1 MLFYCIFSVSILYWN
16 NFLGKDA
23 IRIYFS
29 VVLVMMLRQIFWDK
43 DATGFYSPG
52 FCCFLAF
59 AMLVH
64 YHVMNGKTNRELALC
79 G

>member
-23 IRIYFS
+23 NRIYSS
-29 VVLVMMLRQIFWDK
+29 VVLVMMLRQFFLDK
-43 DATGFYSPG
+43 DAIGFYSPE

-59 AMLVH
+59 AMLVY
-64 YHVMNGKTNRELALC
+64 YHVMDGNANEELALF